1 MPGVPRRPNDPR
13 CPNKGKRVN
22 VTRYI
27 WFFVERMVGVASMKK
42 QTFLPG
48 QPIAYREQ
56 PDGEWKLAEYVS
68 SGESYTL
75 VRYRVPGY
83 PGSSHTVLLSASTHW
98 IADPGDVQCVQPTP
112 TPPRS

>member
-1 MPGVPRRPNDPR
+1 MTGGHRRPNDSR
-13 CPNKGKRVN
+13 RPNKGKRVN

-27 WFFVERMVGVASMKK
+27 WFSVEQVVGVASMTK

-48 QPIAYREQ
+48 QPIAYRAQ

-83 PGSSHTVLLSASTHW
+83 PDSSHTMLLSASTHW

-112 TPPRS
+112 TLPRS